1 MAEDKPMRKYRAKQK
16 RPAASRLLGGVL
28 RTESELANPVA
39 VAILGLAIAAIF
51 FVLYLGKEVAIP
63 IALAVVL
70 KLLLTPLMDFFQ
82 LKLRFPAPLAAL
94 VLIVFLFSAI
104 ATLGFAI
111 SGPASGWAT
120 KAPEA
125 LPSLQN
131 KIVELQA
138 PIKYLQEAFKGIEK
152 AATPTT
158 PDVTPVSLASDKTAV
173 GTKLAW
179 SLISILAMLFTT
191 TIVLFFLLVAG
202 DRLLNG
208 LIEVLPR
215 FSDKRKALG
224 IAAQIQRQ
232 IGGYLFTI
240 SIMNAVVGL
249 ATGFAMWA
257 CGLGD
262 PILWGAAA
270 FMLNYIPILGPFA
283 GVAMFFLAGIVVL
296 DWPLPALLPPG
307 IYLLIHI
314 AEGEIITPMLLAERF
329 TLNPALVIVSL
340 FVWYGL
346 WGVPGALL
354 AVPLLA
360 MLKIICDRIERLQ
373 PLGHII
379 GA

>member
-1 MAEDKPMRKYRAKQK
+1 MRKYRTKPK
-16 RPAASRLLGGVL
+16 GASNSRTLGLVV
-28 RTESELANPVA
+28 RTEPELANPVA
-39 VAILGLAIAAIF
+39 VAILGLAIAAVF
-51 FVLYLGKEVAIP
+51 FGLYVGKEVAVP
-63 IALAVVL
+63 IALALVL

-94 VLIVFLFSAI
+94 VLIVCLFSAS

-111 SGPASGWAT
+111 SGPASGWAA
-120 KAPEA
+120 KAPQA
-125 LPSLQN
+125 LPSLKN
-131 KIVELQA
+131 KLVGLQT
-138 PIKYLQEAFKGIEK
+138 PIEYLQEAFKEIEK
-152 AATPTT
+152 AATPAT
-158 PDVTPVSLASDKTAV
+158 PDVTTVAVASDKTAMV
-173 GTKLAW
+173 SKLAE
-179 SLISILAMLFTT
+179 SLFSVLALLFTT
-191 TIVLFFLLVAG
+191 MIVLFFLLVAG
-202 DRLLNG
+202 DRLLDG

-249 ATGFAMWA
+249 TTGFAMWA

-262 PILWGAAA
+262 PVLWGGVA
-270 FMLNYIPILGPFA
+270 FLLNYVPILGPFA
-283 GVAMFFLAGIVVL
+283 GVGMFLLAGVVVL
-296 DWPLPALLPPG
+296 DWPFPALLPAG

-314 AEGEIITPMLLAERF
+314 AEGEIITPMLLAKRF

-340 FVWYGL
+340 FVWYAL

-360 MLKIICDRIERLQ
+360 ILKIICDRIETLQ

>member
-1 MAEDKPMRKYRAKQK
+1 MRNTKPK
-16 RPAASRLLGGVL
+16 RDANSRPLGQVV
-28 RTESELANPVA
+28 RTAPDLANPVA
-39 VAILGLAIAAIF
+39 VAILVLAIAAVF
-51 FVLYLGKEVAIP
+51 SVLYVGKEVAVP
-63 IALAVVL
+63 IALAIVL

-82 LKLRFPAPLAAL
+82 LKLRFPTPLAAL
-94 VLIVFLFSAI
+94 VLIIGLFCAT

-111 SGPASGWAT
+111 SGPASGWVT
-120 KAPEA
+120 KAPEV
-125 LPSLQN
+125 LPSLKN

-138 PIKYLQEAFKGIEK
+138 PIEYLQEAFKGIEK

-158 PDVTPVSLASDKTAV
+158 PDVPTVAVASDKTALES
-173 GTKLAW
+173 KLAW
-179 SLISILAMLFTT
+179 SLISVLALLFTT
-191 TIVLFFLLVAG
+191 MIVLFFLLVAG

-215 FSDKRKALG
+215 FSDKRKALD

-240 SIMNAVVGL
+240 SIMNTVVGL

-262 PILWGAAA
+262 PVLWGVAA
-270 FMLNYIPILGPFA
+270 FMLNYVPILGPFA
-283 GVAMFFLAGIVVL
+283 GVGMFLLAGIVVL
-296 DWPLPALLPPG
+296 DWPLPALLPSG

-314 AEGEIITPMLLAERF
+314 AEGEIITPMLLAKRF

-340 FVWYGL
+340 FVWYAL

-360 MLKIICDRIERLQ
+360 MLKIICDRIETLQ
-373 PLGHII
+373 PLGHIL